1 MDICT
6 TWDKLTLFRHFLRW
20 HYIKWNLL
28 AALKTDVACEG
39 MCQQT
44 EQTHD
49 TRLP

>member
-1 MDICT
+1 MESVGC
-6 TWDKLTLFRHFLRW
+6 
-20 HYIKWNLL
+20 
-28 AALKTDVACEG
+28 LKTDVACEG